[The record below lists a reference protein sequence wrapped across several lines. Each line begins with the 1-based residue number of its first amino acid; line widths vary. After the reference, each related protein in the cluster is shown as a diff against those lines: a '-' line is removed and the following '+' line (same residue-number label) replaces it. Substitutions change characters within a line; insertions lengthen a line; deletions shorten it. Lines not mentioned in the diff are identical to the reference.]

1 MIDSSMI
8 EYELHPLRG
17 WFGQIHG
24 YKVLS
29 YVTIPGKP
37 DRVLT
42 GTRTFD
48 DELEAQTYM
57 QRMQEQEHEH
67 ITLF

>member
-1 MIDSSMI
+1 MNTNCTPCAD
-8 EYELHPLRG
+8 G
-17 WFGQIHG
+17 FGQIHG
-24 YKVLS
+24 YKVLC

-57 QRMQEQEHEH
+57 QRMQQQEHQN

>member
-17 WFGQIHG
+17 WFGHIRG
-24 YKVLS
+24 YKVLT

-37 DRVLT
+37 DRILT

-48 DELEAQTYM
+48 DELEAQAYM
-57 QRMQEQEHEH
+57 QRMQQQENEN
-67 ITLF
+67 IILF